1 MNNIFVISFNCFL
14 FFYSFRHS
22 FLSSVH
28 SFRHFVIHFVR
39 HFVAREESKVLVD
52 WWSKKKNKKAETC
65 WKERWK
71 DYIAQQYNFWM
82 DICGKKYYYSNRTN
96 GKKKRKT
103 NRKQTNQP
111 LRDGHGQMDMVN
123 VSLLVFTYCSIY
135 STKPNPYERI

>member
-71 DYIAQQYNFWM
+71 DYIAQQSATKAA
-82 DICGKKYYYSNRTN
+82 CLAPSLSVEERVGKYTRCEDNWCRVAQFCDQHGGNEN
-96 GKKKRKT
+96 G
-103 NRKQTNQP
+103 N
-111 LRDGHGQMDMVN
+111 
-123 VSLLVFTYCSIY
+123 
-135 STKPNPYERI
+135 